1 MTAPSVVLHI
11 LVAAVIVVAVVSSLM
26 FTAQGGF
33 GAGHEPFD
41 LMIFILGL
49 PWTLI
54 LLLLPNSEALW
65 LSDYVMLV
73 LLPLGCN
80 LLVMVVARR
89 IVRRE

>member
-1 MTAPSVVLHI
+1 MPRLLAVALGVCAVASI
-11 LVAAVIVVAVVSSLM
+11 LFV
-26 FTAQGGF
+26 FQGGF

-54 LLLLPNSEALW
+54 LLVLPNSEALW

-80 LLVMVVARR
+80 LLVIVVARR